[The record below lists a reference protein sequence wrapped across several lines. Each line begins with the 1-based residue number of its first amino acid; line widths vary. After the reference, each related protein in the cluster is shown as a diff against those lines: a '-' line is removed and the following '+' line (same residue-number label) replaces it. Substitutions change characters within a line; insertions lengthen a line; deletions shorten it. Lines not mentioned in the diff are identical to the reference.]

1 MDYQRVW
8 AQAFHRLTD
17 FYQELEDAVSTFLL
31 KSEVL
36 ILTEI
41 DAHNVPTE
49 TKDIILSYPPTTQ
62 VMVDS
67 HCEILWADNYGAN
80 LGRHPIENHAAGLD
94 DAEKQAMISQ
104 QRLRFNM
111 LGIYIKNSLTTDT
124 KHKLRAFNSAYTFK
138 TQYDGDVML
147 FFIVKLVKP
156 DTRAGFSDTKSK
168 LENMKMP
175 HFKHDI
181 YKANLQIVE

>member
-8 AQAFHRLTD
+8 AQAFYRLTD
-17 FYQELEDAVSTFLL
+17 FYQELEDAISTFLL

-80 LGRHPIENHAAGLD
+80 LGRHPIENHAVGLD

-111 LGIYIKNSLTTDT
+111 LGIYIKNSLTTDAEF
-124 KHKLRAFNSAYTFK
+124 KLRYFKSAYTFN
-138 TQYDGDVML
+138 TQDYRATIILVV
-147 FFIVKLVKP
+147 VKMVWP
-156 DTRAGFSDTKSK
+156 DMHAGFSDIKSK
-168 LENMKMP
+168 L
-175 HFKHDI
+175 
-181 YKANLQIVE
+181 